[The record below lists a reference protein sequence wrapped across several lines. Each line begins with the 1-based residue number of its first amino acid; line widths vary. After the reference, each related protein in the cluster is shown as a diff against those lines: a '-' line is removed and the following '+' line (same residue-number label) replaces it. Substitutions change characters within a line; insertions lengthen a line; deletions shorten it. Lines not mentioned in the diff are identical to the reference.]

1 MSVSIVFVRYVM
13 QNNIGVLLTDMRYRI
28 IEEFDGNGTCGY
40 YCEIWTKG
48 FLFSGWHWKMVKR
61 RFSSVERI
69 HEYVRSIDI
78 KRKLVAEY
86 EA

>member
-1 MSVSIVFVRYVM
+1 
-13 QNNIGVLLTDMRYRI
+13 MRYRI

-48 FLFSGWHWKMVKR
+48 FLFSGWHWKMVKEFYGKGFMVDR
-61 RFSSVERI
+61 RFSSPEKI

-86 EA
+86 EL

>member
-1 MSVSIVFVRYVM
+1 MKF
-13 QNNIGVLLTDMRYRI
+13 
-28 IEEFDGNGTCGY
+28 
-40 YCEIWTKG
+40 K
-48 FLFSGWHWKMVKR
+48 LFKPPQ
-61 RFSSVERI
+61 FSSVERI